1 MYIYTVIVHILT
13 SSADNDFLYP
23 NEPKK
28 KKKIFF

>member
-1 MYIYTVIVHILT
+1 MYIYTVTVHILT

-28 KKKIFF
+28 NQIFLI